1 MYSGGTGHL
10 LESKVAPLYVQGC
23 FLKSEVPDEGL
34 TTAEKTP
41 PHFRGGGTRGRRE
54 DAVIDEF

>member
-1 MYSGGTGHL
+1 MSAVYSGGTGHL

-34 TTAEKTP
+34 TTAEKGV
-41 PHFRGGGTRGRRE
+41 GGGTRGRRE